1 MQLATQEVAMLLCHF
16 SCFQCRQELSCR
28 CYLSSLQLPRSIGVF
43 CCKYTIQGNYSE
55 NGVSN
60 IDLLCKGG
68 GGRGLS
74 RLDLTVGRF
83 FFLSFGKMSSGW
95 ETVEIN

>member
-1 MQLATQEVAMLLCHF
+1 MLYKLYCNFHIEVRLGGWGL
-16 SCFQCRQELSCR
+16 R
-28 CYLSSLQLPRSIGVF
+28 G
-43 CCKYTIQGNYSE
+43 
-55 NGVSN
+55 
-60 IDLLCKGG
+60 KGG

>member
-1 MQLATQEVAMLLCHF
+1 MKNFKAQVT
-16 SCFQCRQELSCR
+16 S
-28 CYLSSLQLPRSIGVF
+28 
-43 CCKYTIQGNYSE
+43 
-55 NGVSN
+55 
-60 IDLLCKGG
+60 KGG

-83 FFLSFGKMSSGW
+83 FFLPFGKMSSGW

>member
-1 MQLATQEVAMLLCHF
+1 MHSYIIAHALKKYVKIVIF
-16 SCFQCRQELSCR
+16 SKISPPSAH
-28 CYLSSLQLPRSIGVF
+28 SSLSWAELVVFSISPA
-43 CCKYTIQGNYSE
+43 I
-55 NGVSN
+55 
-60 IDLLCKGG
+60 KGG
-68 GGRGLS
+68 GGRGLN

>member
-1 MQLATQEVAMLLCHF
+1 MIDW
-16 SCFQCRQELSCR
+16 
-28 CYLSSLQLPRSIGVF
+28 PRGT
-43 CCKYTIQGNYSE
+43 KDTIT
-55 NGVSN
+55 
-60 IDLLCKGG
+60 KGG

>member
-1 MQLATQEVAMLLCHF
+1 MDNIEHLVVMKRNRMASILEVMNIKQD
-16 SCFQCRQELSCR
+16 SDQRVLS
-28 CYLSSLQLPRSIGVF
+28 YISKLKSLGS
-43 CCKYTIQGNYSE
+43 
-55 NGVSN
+55 
-60 IDLLCKGG
+60 KGG

>member
-1 MQLATQEVAMLLCHF
+1 MVQYDHKSFHTKMSTLKIGNNCSLCHKIPF
-16 SCFQCRQELSCR
+16 S
-28 CYLSSLQLPRSIGVF
+28 I
-43 CCKYTIQGNYSE
+43 I
-55 NGVSN
+55 
-60 IDLLCKGG
+60 IKGG

-83 FFLSFGKMSSGW
+83 FFLLFGKMSSGW

>member
-1 MQLATQEVAMLLCHF
+1 MRVKDLKIVNYLGDDCPETLPDTLVA
-16 SCFQCRQELSCR
+16 
-28 CYLSSLQLPRSIGVF
+28 
-43 CCKYTIQGNYSE
+43 N
-55 NGVSN
+55 
-60 IDLLCKGG
+60 KGG

-83 FFLSFGKMSSGW
+83 FFLLFGKMSSGW